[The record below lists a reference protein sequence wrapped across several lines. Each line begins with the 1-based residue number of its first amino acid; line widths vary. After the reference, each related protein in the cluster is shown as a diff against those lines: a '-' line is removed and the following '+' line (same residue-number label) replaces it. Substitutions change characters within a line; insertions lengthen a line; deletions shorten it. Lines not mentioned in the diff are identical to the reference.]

1 MQRLRAATT
10 LHLATRMND
19 CHTRFHARPVNE
31 YRMAM
36 FEGVSLNGTEFPHLA
51 VVGQRGPAGDVQWKC
66 TGSLIS
72 KRFVLTAASCVS
84 DGNVELL
91 VVKVG
96 DVNSAIKSD
105 DKFAQEFGVSNVTV
119 HPSYN
124 TRYQYN
130 DLALVELDKDVVL
143 STGVCPACIWSSAH
157 YPFNWYEVAGVDMTA
172 AAASKSDSIKV
183 KLSSV
188 ESSKCESDLLKSG
201 SLPYGTRHDQFCASS
216 ANSCNQNLGGPIQI
230 PLFTYQH
237 VAPFLVGVKSFRES
251 CDGVYQRIA
260 PHVGWIETVVG
271 ESLNQTDCVN
281 KYKQCFDPAQMDDET
296 EAVDPYFSR
305 VYLHWDDPKTD
316 NLCGGTLVD
325 YNTVLTSAHC
335 TFNSRGESP
344 TKVSIVNHQAGIA
357 EIERHPD
364 FKQGSLYNDVALIR
378 LDKYVRIAK
387 WIAPVCLPY
396 VEALEGHDTTPET
409 FSCRVPK
416 DGFND
421 KLQIYIPSK
430 SRCSSND
437 TVYDEEYMA
446 RFPEGLGK
454 RLSCFGTEYRLVPGL
469 GEIDAGGPLLSR
481 DETIIFGVNAY
492 ATDCGSFKPLIT
504 TDVASLIPWIEKFV
518 LRKQKK

>member
-1 MQRLRAATT
+1 MDT
-10 LHLATRMND
+10 
-19 CHTRFHARPVNE
+19 
-31 YRMAM
+31 
-36 FEGVSLNGTEFPHLA
+36 
-51 VVGQRGPAGDVQWKC
+51 
-66 TGSLIS
+66 SLILKLCS
-72 KRFVLTAASCVS
+72 
-84 DGNVELL
+84 
-91 VVKVG
+91 
-96 DVNSAIKSD
+96 
-105 DKFAQEFGVSNVTV
+105 FA
-119 HPSYN
+119 
-124 TRYQYN
+124 
-130 DLALVELDKDVVL
+130 
-143 STGVCPACIWSSAH
+143 
-157 YPFNWYEVAGVDMTA
+157 
-172 AAASKSDSIKV
+172 
-183 KLSSV
+183 
-188 ESSKCESDLLKSG
+188 
-201 SLPYGTRHDQFCASS
+201 
-216 ANSCNQNLGGPIQI
+216 
-230 PLFTYQH
+230 
-237 VAPFLVGVKSFRES
+237 
-251 CDGVYQRIA
+251 
-260 PHVGWIETVVG
+260 
-271 ESLNQTDCVN
+271 DCVN
-281 KYKQCFDPAQMDDET
+281 KYKQCFEPAQMDDET

-305 VYLHWDDPKTD
+305 VYLHWEDPKTD

-344 TKVSIVNHQAGIA
+344 TKVSIVNHQAGIT

-396 VEALEGHDTTPET
+396 DEALEGHDTTPET

-454 RLSCFGTEYRLVPGL
+454 RFSCFGTEYRLVPGL

-504 TDVASLIPWIEKFV
+504 TDVAPLIPWIEKFV
-518 LRKQKK
+518 LRK